1 MTERSEVLE
10 ESIDQLGQYSR
21 RNYLL
26 IHGKE
31 QKSNKVSDKL
41 VLIIINNELEI
52 DLTEVAIY
60 YD

>member
-1 MTERSEVLE
+1 MTERSDVLE

-26 IHGKE
+26 IHGE
-31 QKSNKVSDKL
+31 EENSNKDTDKL

>member
-26 IHGKE
+26 IHGE
-31 QKSNKVSDKL
+31 EENSNKDTDKL